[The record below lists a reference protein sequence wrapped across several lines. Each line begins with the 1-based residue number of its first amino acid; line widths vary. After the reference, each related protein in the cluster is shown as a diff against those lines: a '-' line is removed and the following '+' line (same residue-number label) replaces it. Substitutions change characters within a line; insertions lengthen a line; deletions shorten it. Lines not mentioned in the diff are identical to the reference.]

1 MPLLSVAKEIQ
12 VHYEIDDFTNPWDNR
27 PTLFLQHGNGR
38 SGAFWYPWIPLLAR
52 DYRIVRVDM
61 RGLGQ
66 SSSITNASQ
75 DIQIELCINDLVK
88 VISELNCGPI
98 LFCGE
103 SMGGILGIILAATHP
118 NLIKALAL
126 VSTPV
131 FINQAMK
138 SKYSLGFGSRLEAMH
153 KMGIKEWVYQTS
165 VLARFPPE
173 TNPKLLQ
180 WYVDE
185 FSKSTPEVLIHYS
198 DLVNS
203 ANATEFLKDIQCPTL
218 AIMPSNGPITDP
230 KQIEILEAQIPQ
242 LKIATINSDF
252 HMIHIT
258 HVEPCVNLVR
268 EFFSDLL

>member
-1 MPLLSVAKEIQ
+1 
-12 VHYEIDDFTNPWDNR
+12 
-27 PTLFLQHGNGR
+27 
-38 SGAFWYPWIPLLAR
+38 
-52 DYRIVRVDM
+52 
-61 RGLGQ
+61 
-66 SSSITNASQ
+66 
-75 DIQIELCINDLVK
+75 
-88 VISELNCGPI
+88 
-98 LFCGE
+98 
-103 SMGGILGIILAATHP
+103 
-118 NLIKALAL
+118 
-126 VSTPV
+126 
-131 FINQAMK
+131 MK

-185 FSKSTPEVLIHYS
+185 FSKSAPEVLIHYS

-230 KQIEILEAQIPQ
+230 KQIEILQAQIPQ
-242 LKIATINSDF
+242 LKVGTIDSDF

-268 EFFSDLL
+268 EFFKEIH